1 MIIDQILDPGA
12 RQRLNRLKLVKP
24 DKARSVEDSLINAA
38 TSGKLKGQVAHVTL
52 TPNLSV
58 LVATLS

>member
-38 TSGKLKGQVAHVTL
+38 TSGKLKGQVAHVSDL
-52 TPNLSV
+52 D
-58 LVATLS
+58 